1 MRRRP
6 RRRGDCR
13 AMPPPGGSG
22 RISNRSWISRSLLG
36 PDSSRQIAADFV
48 APARYIGRKYH
59 QAEEAAVPS
68 FDIVSRIEV
77 AEVDN
82 ALAGITREI
91 GTRFDF
97 KGSKCKIERQE
108 GVLNVIADDELKLKQ
123 MHELLKVHMT
133 RRKVD
138 PAALEYKPPEKAS
151 GNTLKQTIIL
161 RQGVD
166 ANLARQLIREI
177 KDSKLKVQVSIQG
190 DELRVTGK
198 KRDDLQAAIAVAR
211 AMKIEQPLQYVN
223 FRD

>member
-1 MRRRP
+1 M
-6 RRRGDCR
+6 
-13 AMPPPGGSG
+13 
-22 RISNRSWISRSLLG
+22 
-36 PDSSRQIAADFV
+36 
-48 APARYIGRKYH
+48 
-59 QAEEAAVPS
+59 PS
-68 FDIVSRIEV
+68 FDIVSRIEL

-82 ALAGITREI
+82 ALAGIMREI

-97 KGSKCKIERQE
+97 KGSKCRVERQE
-108 GVLNVIADDELKLKQ
+108 EVLNVIADDELKLKQ
-123 MHELLKVHMT
+123 MHELLKVHIT

-138 PAALEYKPPEKAS
+138 PAALEYKPPEQAS

-161 RQGVD
+161 RHGVD

-198 KRDDLQAAIAVAR
+198 KRDDLQAAISAIR
-211 AMKIEQPLQYVN
+211 GLKIEQPLQYLN